1 MNDAGTLCTE
11 TVGLRLTGQF
21 GGFTLDCE
29 AAFAAQ
35 GITVLVGPSGSGKT
49 TLLRC
54 IAGLERAK
62 GTVRIGREV
71 WQDATNFVPT
81 HKRGAGYVFQEPS
94 LLPHLSVAGNLR
106 YALRRA
112 AVPGSAPQGGA
123 PAAEADLLEIVEM
136 LGIGPLLERRPDTL
150 SGGERQRV
158 AIGRALLARPRL
170 LLMDEPLSSL
180 DAAAK
185 AEIMPYL
192 DTVHRRLKAPVLYVT
207 HDAVEAAHLAD
218 RVLTMR
224 QGKLTGPVERTTGGE
239 RAAGERAG
247 RDGGALALLG
257 EAQIRALARAA
268 LAAGLQPPDI
278 AEG

>member
-1 MNDAGTLCTE
+1 MKADPTDA
-11 TVGLRLTGQF
+11 VQIRLAGHF
-21 GGFTLDCE
+21 GGFTLECE
-29 AAFAAQ
+29 AVFPAH
-35 GITVLVGPSGSGKT
+35 GVTVLVGPSGSGKT

-54 IAGLERAK
+54 IAGLERAV
-62 GTVRIGREV
+62 GSVQVAGES
-71 WQDATNFVPT
+71 WQDASGFMPP
-81 HKRGAGYVFQEPS
+81 HRRRAGYVFQDPS
-94 LLPHLSVAGNLR
+94 LLAHLSVAGNLH
-106 YALRRA
+106 YAARRA
-112 AVPGSAPQGGA
+112 PSLHGRP
-123 PAAEADLLEIVEM
+123 AEADLDEIVAM
-136 LGIGPLLERRPDTL
+136 LGIGPLLDRRPDTL

-185 AEIMPYL
+185 ADIMPYL
-192 DTVHRRLKAPVLYVT
+192 DTVHRKLQAPVLYVT

-224 QGKLTGPVERTTGGE
+224 QGRLSGPVDRPT
-239 RAAGERAG
+239 AASAAVRPEPAG
-247 RDGGALALLG
+247 DPLALLG
-257 EAQIRALARAA
+257 EVQIRALARAA